1 VSTSGIENAIVYITD
16 TIDGVQ
22 WQGSGVLIAPDEV
35 LTAAHMVYNS
45 ATRSEAQNIV
55 VTPGYDAGSAPFGS
69 ATGAYANFNPIQDAN
84 DNISEYDSQ
93 NDFAVIHLS
102 QPFTS
107 ITPMSIAPG
116 YPGGSVTVSGYP
128 AVAGGVLVD
137 ETEVVTQDQ
146 NFALLDGRSIGPG
159 SSGGPV
165 WSTPQGTGVVVG
177 LISSAAG
184 GTGSA
189 GYFTQ
194 ITQGDYAQ
202 IMRWV
207 QQDEAGSSGT
217 AAATVPTPTATPSP
231 TLGLAVLDMT
241 TGGSM
246 TAAAQP
252 YSGPVVGVQD
262 QYINVSTHS
271 LNVTAST
278 PNWFVHSGSGNDAIA
293 VSSGTNVLDGGTGSN
308 FLTGGSGTDT
318 FFVDDRDAPADIW
331 STVNNFHSG
340 DAATIWG
347 VSPSLFTFN
356 WVDGQ
361 GATGYKGLTLH
372 VTDPGVPTASL
383 TLSGYGSADLTNGR
397 LAISYGL
404 DTASGSNYM
413 YVKAT

>member
-165 WSTPQGTGVVVG
+165 WST
-177 LISSAAG
+177 
-184 GTGSA
+184 
-189 GYFTQ
+189 
-194 ITQGDYAQ
+194 
-202 IMRWV
+202 RWV